1 MGKIRFLQLLLV
13 LFLFGSC
20 AREALDV
27 EQELRQESL
36 LGDDRKGPMYDEM
49 DKIKETPL
57 GKKLF
62 KGLIPIKFEYDPSMR
77 PGRMGYVGMGVIR
90 YSGDLESPVGA
101 LVFHELFHVYQTKEK
116 AVASRNNEIE
126 AYVAQYLYFMSLE
139 GAENRKFWA
148 VSASFT
154 WYVTKLAEYAGRFSM
169 DLRGDTEFQ
178 KLYSKAL
185 EELRG
190 HYLYG
195 VLTNYTE
202 EPGPHAFP
210 NLFLLLNT

>member
-1 MGKIRFLQLLLV
+1 MLV

-36 LGDDRKGPMYDEM
+36 LGEDRKGPMYDEM

-90 YSGDLESPVGA
+90 YSGDLESPVGP

-116 AVASRNNEIE
+116 VVASRNNEIE
-126 AYVAQYLYFMSLE
+126 AYVAQYLYYMSLE
-139 GAENRKFWA
+139 GAKKKNFWA
-148 VSASFT
+148 VSNEFRAIII
-154 WYVTKLAEYAGRFSM
+154 KLADYARRYPEYQT
-169 DLRGDTEFQ
+169 GDPEF
-178 KLYSKAL
+178 
-185 EELRG
+185 RR
-190 HYLYG
+190 LYG
-195 VLTNYTE
+195 LALYYLRQSTLYGTNTNYTE
-202 EPGPHAFP
+202 DPTLCSFP
-210 NLFLLLNT
+210 NLFLMLNQS